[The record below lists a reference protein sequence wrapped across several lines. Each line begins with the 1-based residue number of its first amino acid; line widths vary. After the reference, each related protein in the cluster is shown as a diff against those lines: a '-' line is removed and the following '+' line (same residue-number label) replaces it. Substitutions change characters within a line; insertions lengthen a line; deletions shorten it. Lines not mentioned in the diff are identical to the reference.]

1 MIVFIIFVLI
11 VVFLIHVKN
20 KNKNKKLEESSQTYN
35 NIIDSSTYNEIPHP
49 QDNIKKTTY
58 FFSLKGT
65 DFNDRN
71 QVIQKV
77 VKNYVKDGLI
87 WGKYDELT
95 SREIKEMFP
104 TEDDPVWEISSLET
118 INVILKREPNNRSD
132 SSAISVHL
140 TTGELIGYIDKP
152 DIEVLNDISNRIL
165 ATKAHIKGGK
175 FKYVDFDDFG
185 DEKIITGNRKY
196 SLSIGITISK
206 EFSPNEKYMPIE
218 NDYSSSSF
226 IEPIKPKLLTEIP
239 KYVKAR
245 KFEDHYIV
253 IDFETTGL
261 NPESNEIIQIG
272 AIKYENDIEV
282 ESFNEYIK
290 PVRSEISNFITNL
303 TGISNLQVKN
313 SPTFSEKYSDFLE
326 FISGY
331 TLVAHNAPFDMSF
344 LLFQLAENTTDIPK
358 FRVFDTLPLSKR
370 KLDFLKDRKLETI
383 KQFLNIK
390 VESHNALDDCKTTAA
405 LYQYLRK
412 TE

>member
-11 VVFLIHVKN
+11 VVFLIHV

-95 SREIKEMFP
+95 SREIKEIFP

-132 SSAISVHL
+132 SNAISVHL

-165 ATKAHIKGGK
+165 TTKAHIKGGK
-175 FKYVDFDDFG
+175 FKYG
-185 DEKIITGNRKY
+185 LWRR
-196 SLSIGITISK
+196 
-206 EFSPNEKYMPIE
+206 E
-218 NDYSSSSF
+218 NY
-226 IEPIKPKLLTEIP
+226 
-239 KYVKAR
+239 
-245 KFEDHYIV
+245 
-253 IDFETTGL
+253 
-261 NPESNEIIQIG
+261 NW
-272 AIKYENDIEV
+272 
-282 ESFNEYIK
+282 
-290 PVRSEISNFITNL
+290 
-303 TGISNLQVKN
+303 
-313 SPTFSEKYSDFLE
+313 
-326 FISGY
+326 
-331 TLVAHNAPFDMSF
+331 
-344 LLFQLAENTTDIPK
+344 
-358 FRVFDTLPLSKR
+358 
-370 KLDFLKDRKLETI
+370 
-383 KQFLNIK
+383 
-390 VESHNALDDCKTTAA
+390 
-405 LYQYLRK
+405 
-412 TE
+412 